1 MLKDF
6 FPVPVEDL
14 TREFDAG
21 ATPEEIMARTLKA
34 LRAAGADKIYV
45 SNLGHRRVQ
54 DRLTNV
60 LERSRI

>member
-1 MLKDF
+1 MQKIDDF
-6 FPVPVEDL
+6 KGKAALV
-14 TREFDAG
+14 TGG
-21 ATPEEIMARTLKA
+21 ADGIGLALGEA